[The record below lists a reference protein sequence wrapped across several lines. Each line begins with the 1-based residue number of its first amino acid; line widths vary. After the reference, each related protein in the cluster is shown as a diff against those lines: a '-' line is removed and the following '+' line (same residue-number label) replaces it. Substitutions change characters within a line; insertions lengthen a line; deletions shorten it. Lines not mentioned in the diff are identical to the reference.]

1 MIELD
6 EMFHTLVR
14 EATHNRF
21 LISNL
26 EYYYNLSLRIWYLAL
41 PQAAAD
47 DIDVKAH
54 CEIYKAMAK
63 GDEKVAG
70 ERIANHIRE
79 FHKII
84 KEYL

>member
-1 MIELD
+1 MIDLD
-6 EMFHTLVR
+6 GKFHALIR

-41 PQAAAD
+41 PQAAAEEL
-47 DIDVKAH
+47 DVRAH
-54 CEIYKAMAK
+54 CEIYREIA
-63 GDEKVAG
+63 AG
-70 ERIANHIRE
+70 NSAAAAERIATHIRE
-79 FHKII
+79 FHKTI